1 MDKSQELIRKKDIVC
16 LILSYPPLNSV
27 IKERHKIWIRAVL
40 LITHKIKDLTVSSM
54 KHKRNLQ
61 HLFFSIN
68 HLLDYSIHDIET
80 YIPPGMIEEME
91 KETLESR
98 TLEKER
104 IGISGV
110 NDTRLVSR
118 LRSLQW
124 MRKKFN
130 IIILVNALHCRTVA
144 DIEDSIVG
152 ARWWNSSKF
161 QKIVSTYK
169 LHRVNDKRL
178 DLEIRLKDHLLS
190 LELFHRNV
198 EEVHI
203 SSIGIRQHIVQ
214 VLKHCCGHL
223 LAIVLM
229 ARALKGVKNVGIWE
243 YSSHALQLLPM
254 SQTEDRILF
263 NALAFIWGR
272 LGSAEQK
279 CEGTKKV
286 VLIERWIKGGLI
298 GTLDEGD
305 EIIRNLVNALLLESF
320 QNDNS
325 VRMRDEILEELIKL
339 FITKMNPMLL
349 ELGGRGLREAPKDE
363 AWKEVDRCELF
374 MELPP
379 EVGELSHLEVLDLEG
394 TEIINLPA
402 TVGKLTNLRCL
413 KVSFY
418 GHDYNSRRNR
428 QLDRVIPNNVIANLL
443 RLEEL
448 SIDVNP
454 DDERW
459 NVTAKDIVKEIFS
472 LNHLETLKFY
482 LPKVILLNDLM
493 STGLSLSLVHYRFTI
508 GSYMKRIIS
517 RLPIEVSVKFEEEER
532 CLKYVNGEGVP
543 TEVKEL
549 LQHTTALEPLGWN
562 SLSNLK
568 VLALY
573 SCPQL
578 TTILTIRV
586 LKNVYNLEELLVED
600 CPEINSILTHE
611 VAAEDLPLLM
621 GCLPNLKK
629 ISLHYMPKLV
639 TIFGGILIAPSL
651 EWLSLYDCPN
661 LKSLSHEEVGSNN
674 LKVIIGEADWWST
687 LRWEKSECFQPSKL
701 DSIFFPIER
710 DTDFTTRLAE
720 INDQLPALMQE
731 TKLSQQSATLRTAT
745 CSFKLDE

>member
-1 MDKSQELIRKKDIVC
+1 MKYCAFYL
-16 LILSYPPLNSV
+16 
-27 IKERHKIWIRAVL
+27 ER
-40 LITHKIKDLTVSSM
+40 
-54 KHKRNLQ
+54 
-61 HLFFSIN
+61 
-68 HLLDYSIHDIET
+68 
-80 YIPPGMIEEME
+80 
-91 KETLESR
+91 
-98 TLEKER
+98 
-104 IGISGV
+104 
-110 NDTRLVSR
+110 
-118 LRSLQW
+118 
-124 MRKKFN
+124 
-130 IIILVNALHCRTVA
+130 
-144 DIEDSIVG
+144 
-152 ARWWNSSKF
+152 
-161 QKIVSTYK
+161 
-169 LHRVNDKRL
+169 
-178 DLEIRLKDHLLS
+178 
-190 LELFHRNV
+190 
-198 EEVHI
+198 
-203 SSIGIRQHIVQ
+203 
-214 VLKHCCGHL
+214 
-223 LAIVLM
+223 
-229 ARALKGVKNVGIWE
+229 
-243 YSSHALQLLPM
+243 
-254 SQTEDRILF
+254 
-263 NALAFIWGR
+263 
-272 LGSAEQK
+272 
-279 CEGTKKV
+279 EGTKKV

-305 EIIRNLVNALLLESF
+305 EIIRNLVNALLLDSF

-325 VRMRDEILEELIKL
+325 VRMRDEIREELIKL
-339 FITKMNPMLL
+339 FRIEMNPMLL

-363 AWKEVDRCELF
+363 AWKEVDRILLMNNKISKLPKNPCCPKLIILLLQVNHHLRVIPPLFFQSMPVLQILDLSHTRIRCLPRSLFKLVLLRKFFLRGCELF

-418 GHDYNSRRNR
+418 GHDYNSRRNC

-443 RLEEL
+443 QLEEL
-448 SIDVNP
+448 SMDVNP

-459 NVTAKDIVKEIFS
+459 NVTAKDIVKEICS
-472 LNHLETLKFY
+472 LNHLEILKFY

-493 STGLSLSLVHYRFTI
+493 STGLNSSLVHYRFTI

-517 RLPIEVSVKFEEEER
+517 RLPIEVLVKFEEEER

-549 LQHTTALEPLGWN
+549 LQHTTALFLHRHLTLVSLSEFGIENMKNLKFCVLGECDEIGTIVDANNRDLVLESLEYLSLYYMKNLRSIWREPLGWN

-600 CPEINSILTHE
+600 CPKINSILTHE

-674 LKVIIGEADWWST
+674 LKLIIGEADWWST

-710 DTDFTTRLAE
+710 D
-720 INDQLPALMQE
+720 
-731 TKLSQQSATLRTAT
+731 
-745 CSFKLDE
+745 